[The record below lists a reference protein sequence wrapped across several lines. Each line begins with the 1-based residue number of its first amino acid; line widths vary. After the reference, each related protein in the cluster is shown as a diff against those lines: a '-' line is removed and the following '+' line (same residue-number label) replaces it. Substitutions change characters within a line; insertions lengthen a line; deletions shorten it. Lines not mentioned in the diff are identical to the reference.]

1 MIKTGLRIVIMVNDV
16 DRQSFRE
23 LSMLKD
29 TILIWK
35 FNRGSAD
42 ALRAIYEKYR
52 STMLTI
58 ATALCNDVHT
68 AEDIVQDCFIT
79 FARTGRRLKIQGNL
93 KGYLTTSVVNRVR
106 DRYRA
111 GKRQP
116 QALNLVDMHP
126 SQDNGPPASAI
137 CNEQM
142 QQLSSALADIS
153 PEQREAVVLRSRGRM
168 TYKEIANLQNVSIP
182 TVRRRYH
189 AGLDKLRVLL
199 NGEVEK

>member
-1 MIKTGLRIVIMVNDV
+1 
-16 DRQSFRE
+16 
-23 LSMLKD
+23 MLKD

-42 ALRAIYEKYR
+42 ALREIYEKYR
-52 STMLTI
+52 GTMLTV

-68 AEDIVQDCFIT
+68 AEDIVQDCFIS
-79 FARTGRRLKIQGNL
+79 FARTGRQLKVQGSL
-93 KGYLTTSVVNRVR
+93 KAYLTTSVVNRAR

-116 QALNLVDMHP
+116 LQLDQADMSHSRDKSP
-126 SQDNGPPASAI
+126 ETSAI
-137 CNEQM
+137 CNEQLRR
-142 QQLSSALADIS
+142 LSNVLADIT
-153 PEQREAVVLRSRGRM
+153 PEQREVVVLRTRGRM
-168 TYKEIANLQNVSIP
+168 TYKEIANVQGVSIP

-189 AGLDKLRVLL
+189 SGLDKLRILL

>member
-1 MIKTGLRIVIMVNDV
+1 
-16 DRQSFRE
+16 
-23 LSMLKD
+23 MLKD

-42 ALRAIYEKYR
+42 ALREIYEKYR
-52 STMLTI
+52 GTMLTI

-68 AEDIVQDCFIT
+68 AEDIVQDCFIS
-79 FARTGRRLKIQGNL
+79 FARTGRRLKVQGSL
-93 KGYLTTSVVNRVR
+93 KAYLTTSVVNRAR

-111 GKRQP
+111 GKRQQTTALE
-116 QALNLVDMHP
+116 QADIHP
-126 SQDNGPPASAI
+126 SQDDGPPVSAI
-137 CNEQM
+137 CNEQL
-142 QQLSSALADIS
+142 QQLSGALAEIS
-153 PEQREAVVLRSRGRM
+153 PEQREVVVLRSRGRM

-189 AGLDKLRVLL
+189 SGLDKLRVLL